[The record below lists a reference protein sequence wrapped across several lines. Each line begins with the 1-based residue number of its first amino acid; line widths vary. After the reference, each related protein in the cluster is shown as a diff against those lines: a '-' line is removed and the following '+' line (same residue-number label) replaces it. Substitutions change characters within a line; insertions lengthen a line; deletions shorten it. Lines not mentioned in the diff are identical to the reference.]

1 MLARVRSDAPH
12 HTGARR
18 RRGDASHPPDV
29 AQVLRLQ
36 RTIGNRATTRLLQR
50 EATAVRPHSLKD
62 AGITTTSRID
72 GKTRAHIQKA
82 IEESEVLRPYL
93 KGKFPA
99 AAATEG
105 KFEIHP
111 DEEDFNQAYIGY
123 RRIADAPR
131 TEKERAKA
139 YGDIG
144 GFYDR
149 ANNAIHVRSRSRFG
163 HALHEAMHK
172 LANPAFRGYWGDKIN
187 EGVTQYFTD
196 CVLREQGLPVGKDHK
211 YQDHLVCARKLVTA
225 TSRDIVAREYF
236 LGDGALSDALKKKW
250 NLDDVGFAKAR
261 VSDGVCKR
269 L

>member
-18 RRGDASHPPDV
+18 RRGDAFHPPDV

-50 EATAVRPHSLKD
+50 DATAVRPHSLKD

-72 GKTRAHIQKA
+72 GKTRGHIQKA

-93 KGKFPA
+93 KGKFPK

-105 KFEIHP
+105 TFEIHP
-111 DEEDFNQAYIGY
+111 DEKSFNDAYISY
-123 RRIADAPR
+123 RHITDAPR
-131 TEKERAKA
+131 TETERAKA
-139 YGDIG
+139 YGGIG
-144 GFYDR
+144 GFFDR
-149 ANNAIHVRSRSRFG
+149 SKNAIHVRSRSRFG

-172 LANPAFRGYWGDKIN
+172 LAHPAFKGYWGELIN
-187 EGVTQYFTD
+187 EGVAQYFTD
-196 CVLREQGLPVGKDHK
+196 CVLREQGLPEVKDHE
-211 YQDHLVCARKLVTA
+211 YQDHLVCARKLVNA
-225 TSRDIVAREYF
+225 TNRDTVAREYF
-236 LGDGALSDALKKKW
+236 LFDGALRGALQKKW
-250 NLDDVGFAKAR
+250 NLDDGAFAKAR
-261 VSDGVCKR
+261 TSDGVCKR